1 VARESEKA
9 GVSRIAK
16 YRDWILPIVVLG
28 ILLAF
33 TPHALYR
40 VFKTGDPYLFT
51 SQFFGDMLARL
62 HGPGRLRFIL
72 QPTVAIL
79 LGIRDGRKDARA
91 GAVPFLWGVVFHKEL
106 RPRLLKQMLTSV
118 RNIVAIAILLDL
130 ISQYLIFH
138 LVRPGAAL
146 VLGPVLIALPY
157 GCARALSNRIA
168 RRGGQPDNQ
177 RPVNFIP

>member
-1 VARESEKA
+1 MARKSEKSGA
-9 GVSRIAK
+9 SRFAK
-16 YRDWILPIVVLG
+16 YRDWILPIIVLG

-51 SQFFGDMLARL
+51 SQFFGDMLVRL
-62 HGPGRLRFIL
+62 HGLGRLRFVL

-79 LGIRDGRKDARA
+79 LGIRDGRKDALA
-91 GAVPFLWGVVFHKEL
+91 GATPFLWGVIFHKEL
-106 RPRLLKQMLTSV
+106 RPRLMKHMLTSV

-157 GCARALSNRIA
+157 SCARALSNRIA
-168 RRGGQPDNQ
+168 RRGGPPESQ

>member
-1 VARESEKA
+1 MKS
-9 GVSRIAK
+9 K
-16 YRDWILPIVVLG
+16 YREWILPIAVLA

-51 SQFFGDMLARL
+51 NAFFGDMLARL
-62 HGPGRLRFIL
+62 HGPGRFRFIL

-79 LGIRDGRKDARA
+79 LGIRDGRKDART
-91 GAVPFLWGVVFHKEL
+91 GAVPFLWGLIFHKEL
-106 RPRLLKQMLTSV
+106 RPQLLKHGLTAV

-138 LVRPGAAL
+138 SVRPGAAL
-146 VLGPVLIALPY
+146 VLGPVLIGLPY
-157 GCARALSNRIA
+157 SFARALANRA
-168 RRGGQPDNQ
+168 SRRRGQGAAASPAN
-177 RPVNFIP
+177 

>member
-1 VARESEKA
+1 MEGRNVR
-9 GVSRIAK
+9 GFAK
-16 YRDWILPIVVLG
+16 YRDWLLPIIVLA

-40 VFKTGDPYLFT
+40 VYKTGDPYLFT

-62 HGPGRLRFIL
+62 QGPGRLRFIL

-79 LGIRDGRKDARA
+79 LGIRDGKKDARA
-91 GAVPFLWGVVFHKEL
+91 GAVPFLWGLMFHKEL
-106 RPRLLKQMLTSV
+106 RPLLLKRMFTSL

-130 ISQYLIFH
+130 VSQYLIFH

-157 GCARALSNRIA
+157 SCARALSNRI
-168 RRGGQPDNQ
+168 
-177 RPVNFIP
+177 VNHRATADPNPS

>member
-1 VARESEKA
+1 MKS
-9 GVSRIAK
+9 K
-16 YRDWILPIVVLG
+16 YREWILPIIVLC

-33 TPHALYR
+33 TPQALYQ

-79 LGIRDGRKDARA
+79 LGLRDGKKDARA
-91 GAVPFLWGVVFHKEL
+91 GAVPFLWGVIFHKEL
-106 RPRLLKQMLTSV
+106 RPQLLKHMLVAV

-130 ISQYLIFH
+130 ISQYMIFH
-138 LVRPGAAL
+138 FVRPGAAL
-146 VLGPVLIALPY
+146 VLGPVLIGLPY
-157 GCARALSNRIA
+157 CCARALSNRIA
-168 RRGGQPDNQ
+168 RRRGQGAAASPAS
-177 RPVNFIP
+177 

>member
-1 VARESEKA
+1 MARGSEKA
-9 GVSRIAK
+9 RGPRLAK
-16 YRDWILPIVVLG
+16 YRDWILPIIVLA

-33 TPHALYR
+33 IPQALYR

-51 SQFFGDMLARL
+51 NQFFGDMLARL

-79 LGIRDGRKDARA
+79 LGIRDGRRDALA
-91 GAVPFLWGVVFHKEL
+91 GATPFLWGLIFHKEL
-106 RPRLLKQMLTSV
+106 RPQLLKQMLTSV

-157 GCARALSNRIA
+157 SCARALSNRIVCRLVTA
-168 RRGGQPDNQ
+168 APDRR
-177 RPVNFIP
+177 